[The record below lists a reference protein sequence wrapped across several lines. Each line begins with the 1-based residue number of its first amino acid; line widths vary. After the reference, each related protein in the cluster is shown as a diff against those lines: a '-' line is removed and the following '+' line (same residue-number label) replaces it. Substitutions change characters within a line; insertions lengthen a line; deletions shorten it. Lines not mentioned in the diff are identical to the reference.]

1 MGVADPAARER
12 LAEEIRSL
20 RARRERLVDELV
32 QSSGPGDSGDASQE
46 LQGGDEVAAI
56 DERIAELEK
65 RRAGRIDVQG
75 VAPGTE
81 VVLRFSDGSTQTYKV
96 VAIPEEILI
105 GEEDITV
112 TSDSPLGLALAHGS
126 QGETV
131 RYPTPDGAVEAEV
144 LSIRLPN

>member
-1 MGVADPAARER
+1 MGGADPATRER
-12 LAEEIRSL
+12 LAEEIRTL
-20 RARRERLVDELV
+20 RARRKRLVDELV

-65 RRAGRIDVQG
+65 LRVGRIDVQG
-75 VAPGTE
+75 VEPGTE

-96 VAIPEEILI
+96 VAIPEEVQA

-112 TSDSPLGLALAHGS
+112 TSDSPLGLALAHGQ

-144 LSIRLPN
+144 LSIRRPS